1 MKIKFQPNALF
12 GVWASIAL
20 YFVWFWFACL
30 RMAEH
35 QTERKIGIGKFRA
48 TRERSHNIAYAPYIT
63 SYIIQVESQGDHRK
77 NNRDLFSFHGTSN
90 ISLHRQIQHP
100 STSEIFSS
108 FFFARFSWFMSM
120 KNFRFLFVL
129 FFHTSK
135 RQVCFESDWVWVKW
149 KQRIHWKEKNFNYV
163 LVTVSFTVRVRKYDN
178 NEREWFRWGTKKA

>member
-120 KNFRFLFVL
+120 KNFRFLFVR
-129 FFHTSK
+129 FFSHFKASSLLRK
-135 RQVCFESDWVWVKW
+135 RLSMGEVKTHPL
-149 KQRIHWKEKNFNYV
+149 KREKFQLRTCNSLIHC
-163 LVTVSFTVRVRKYDN
+163 SS
-178 NEREWFRWGTKKA
+178 TKIR